1 MTAVRTLLTAE
12 EFLQMPDPGD
22 GRRYEL
28 LDGALVELTPPGG
41 EHGWIMVNFG
51 YYLKLYSMS
60 DEGGLVLGGD
70 PGILLRHDPDR
81 VRAPDLCCFRRERI
95 PGGRPP
101 RGYLEVIPDLVVEVI
116 SPGDRAGEI
125 QQKVEEWL
133 AAGVRLVWLAYP
145 VTRTVIVYDGSSA
158 ARILREGDVL
168 EGGDV
173 LPGFSC
179 EVSLLFS

>member
-1 MTAVRTLLTAE
+1 MTAVRTLVTAE

-28 LDGALVELTPPGG
+28 LDGEVVELTPPGG
-41 EHGWIMVNFG
+41 EHGVIAALFTIRLGLWLQANPFG
-51 YYLKLYSMS
+51 IL
-60 DEGGLVLGGD
+60 LVGD
-70 PGILLRHDPDR
+70 PGVILQRKPDR
-81 VRAPDLCCFRRERI
+81 VRAPDVCYFRRDRL
-95 PGGRPP
+95 PGGKAP
-101 RGYLEVIPDLVVEVI
+101 RGYLEVIPDLVVEVV

-125 QQKVEEWL
+125 QQKVAEWL

-145 VTRTVIVYDGSSA
+145 VTNTVIVYDGSSA
-158 ARILREGDVL
+158 ALILREGDVL